1 MNNKKV
7 AIMQPYLFPYLGYFQ
22 LVQAV
27 DHFVFY
33 DDVNF
38 IKRGWINRNRILVN
52 RNDSLF
58 VVPLIKVSQNR
69 LIDEVQIFYGKDY
82 DKILKKIEFAYKKA
96 PYFNDVFKIV
106 ELIFS
111 KQYRSIAEMAT
122 DSIIKTI
129 EYLNINKEFDLS
141 SKKFSESKGM
151 EKADRLI
158 YITKKL
164 DFKNYVNPS
173 GGAEIYE
180 KEYFKERG
188 VTLHFIKNHFSSY

>member
-1 MNNKKV
+1 MKNKKV

-52 RNDSLF
+52 RNDSLL

-111 KQYRSIAEMAT
+111 KQ
-122 DSIIKTI
+122 
-129 EYLNINKEFDLS
+129 
-141 SKKFSESKGM
+141 
-151 EKADRLI
+151 
-158 YITKKL
+158 
-164 DFKNYVNPS
+164 
-173 GGAEIYE
+173 
-180 KEYFKERG
+180 
-188 VTLHFIKNHFSSY
+188 